1 MRKFF
6 TIVAL
11 ALLLVTASID
21 YGQSRAHPDNYRPVS
36 VANGGPIEDHPWG
49 GDDTGGD
56 GTTGSG
62 NYTHP
67 GITAAT
73 GNFGVD
79 YVTSYFL
86 RSSLIKRWMRPRQTP
101 VTITT
106 PPPTQPAVTTTTQ
119 SN

>member
-11 ALLLVTASID
+11 ALLFVTASVD
-21 YGQSRAHPDNYRPVS
+21 YGQSRAHPATYNPQDI
-36 VANGGPIEDHPWG
+36 ANGGSTDDHPWG
-49 GDDTGGD
+49 GDNTGGG
-56 GTTGSG
+56 GTTGGQGDSR
-62 NYTHP
+62 P
-67 GITAAT
+67 SITAAT
-73 GNFGVD
+73 GYFGVD

-86 RSSLIKRWMRPRQTP
+86 RSSLIKRWLQPRQTP

-106 PPPTQPAVTTTTQ
+106 PSTTNPSVTTTTQ